1 MTILALC
8 LLAGE
13 IVTLTNGF
21 ELKVDRHEIRGEEI
35 VLVSGA
41 GETVLPRTAITSI
54 EQLFA
59 ESTPQESAQ
68 MKDTEAVPL
77 TLKQEDPLESAAVKH
92 GLPTSFVR
100 SVAKV
105 ESAFNPKAVSPKG
118 AIGMMQLMPKTA
130 QALGVNPRDVHQNAE
145 GGARLL
151 RDLLIQYKDHPDQVR
166 LALAAYNAGTGAV
179 KKYNGIPPYRETQ
192 NYVDKVIRNYT
203 QSKSR

>member
-13 IVTLTNGF
+13 IVTLTSGF
-21 ELKVDRHEIRGEEI
+21 ELKVDRHEVRGEEI
-35 VLVSGA
+35 VLISGT
-41 GETVLPRTAITSI
+41 GESVLPRTAVASI
-54 EQLFA
+54 EQL
-59 ESTPQESAQ
+59 PQNLQLQVSAPVEVSISKPQ
-68 MKDTEAVPL
+68 S
-77 TLKQEDPLESAAVKH
+77 QEDPLESAAAKH
-92 GLPTSFVR
+92 GLPPSFVR
-100 SVAKV
+100 SVAKA

-118 AIGMMQLMPKTA
+118 AIGMMQLMPQTA
-130 QALGVNPRDVHQNAE
+130 QALGVDPHNVQQNAE

-166 LALAAYNAGTGAV
+166 MALAAYNAGSGAV

-192 NYVDKVIRNYT
+192 NYVEKVIRNYT

>member
-13 IVTLTNGF
+13 IVMLTNGF

-35 VLVSGA
+35 ALISGT

-54 EQLFA
+54 EELAQMSSPA
-59 ESTPQESAQ
+59 ESAELKVAEPIQIQ
-68 MKDTEAVPL
+68 
-77 TLKQEDPLESAAVKH
+77 KQEDPLESAAVKH
-92 GLPTSFVR
+92 GLPLSFVR
-100 SVAKV
+100 SVARV

-118 AIGMMQLMPKTA
+118 AIGMMQLMPQTA
-130 QALGVNPRDVHQNAE
+130 QALGVDPHDVQQNAE

-151 RDLLIQYKDHPDQVR
+151 RDLLLQYKDHPDQVR
-166 LALAAYNAGTGAV
+166 LALAAYNAGAGAV

>member
-13 IVTLTNGF
+13 IVTLSNGF

-35 VLVSGA
+35 ALISGT

-54 EQLFA
+54 EELAHMSSPA
-59 ESTPQESAQ
+59 ESAELKVAEPIQIQ
-68 MKDTEAVPL
+68 
-77 TLKQEDPLESAAVKH
+77 KQEDPLESAAVKH
-92 GLPTSFVR
+92 GLPLSFVR
-100 SVAKV
+100 SVARV

-118 AIGMMQLMPKTA
+118 AIGMMQLMPQTA
-130 QALGVNPRDVHQNAE
+130 QALGVDPHDVQQNAE

-166 LALAAYNAGTGAV
+166 LALAAYNAGAGAV